1 MNDIEPILVLDI
13 DDTFIH
19 AFNYMK
25 RAELQLPGFDPSQ
38 ILCFTTMGIHCAVFK
53 RPGVEASLQE
63 MAKHY
68 QLVLWTAGHHV
79 YAETIVNWLD
89 PENDIFSK
97 RMYRTE
103 CTELSDRRIIKDFMK
118 LNVDLPRGI
127 DPR

>member
-1 MNDIEPILVLDI
+1 MNDTEPILVFDI

-19 AFNYMK
+19 AFNDMK
-25 RAELQLPGFDPSQ
+25 RAELQLPGFDPS
-38 ILCFTTMGIHCAVFK
+38 
-53 RPGVEASLQE
+53 VEASLQA

-79 YAETIVNWLD
+79 YAKTIVNWLD
-89 PENDIFSK
+89 PENGIFSK

-103 CTELSDRRIIKDFMK
+103 CTELSDRRTIKDFMK